1 MFSNTAIMVEVM
13 RYSEAKFRT
22 KVFEEERGTEDYVR
36 NNLGIRIQM
45 MSHDI
50 MMH

>member
-1 MFSNTAIMVEVM
+1 M
-13 RYSEAKFRT
+13 RHGKAKFRT
-22 KVFEEERGTEDYVR
+22 KLLEEERRTEDYVR
-36 NNLGIRIQM
+36 NNLRIRIQM